1 MSTLWVWGAG
11 ELGGRVA
18 ARAAG
23 GGGRVVALTRSKK
36 RHKKL
41 RRAGAEPRRGG
52 PDEMDASDRL
62 LLALPGSV
70 AQLEAVRALVAAP
83 VPARAVFI
91 SSTGYYGLQGGRLD
105 AAGGPGDTARAQAA
119 AAAEDAFRTWAGSAG
134 VILRLGGL
142 FRQGRGPLN
151 MYKKRGHAPP
161 GPADKALAL
170 LHYDD
175 AATIAWA
182 ALEHPTPEP
191 IYVGVVEPCPTRRE
205 FYLAASVLLGLN
217 LPSFG
222 PETGLPPATY
232 GVEALRI
239 DLLPEP
245 AHPRWQEA
253 LVP

>member
-1 MSTLWVWGAG
+1 VSTIWVWGAG

-18 ARAAG
+18 ALAATDG
-23 GGGRVVALTRSKK
+23 RRVVGLTRSKK
-36 RHKKL
+36 RHKTL
-41 RRAGAEPRRGG
+41 RRADIEPRRGG
-52 PDEMDASDRL
+52 PDGMTTHDRL
-62 LLALPGSV
+62 LLSLPGSV
-70 AQLEAVRALVAAP
+70 AQLEAVRALDGVP
-83 VPARAVFI
+83 VPARAVLI
-91 SSTGYYGLQGGRLD
+91 SSTGYYGRQGGRLD
-105 AAGGPGDTARAQAA
+105 ASSAPGCTERAQRV
-119 AAAEDAFRTWAGSAG
+119 AEAEATFRNWAGPAG

-151 MYKKRGHAPP
+151 VYKKRGYAPP
-161 GPADKALAL
+161 GPAEKSLAL

-175 AATIAWA
+175 AATATWEAMI
-182 ALEHPTPEP
+182 HPDPEP

-222 PETGLPPATY
+222 PETGQPPATY

-245 AHPRWQEA
+245 AHPRWQAA